1 MARYLSQLDT
11 ADRQQPSDMLVLKT
25 ARLKEKF
32 DKLREETGRLAA
44 YYEKQILASPD
55 DQISLTDPDSH
66 SMATSSD

>member
-1 MARYLSQLDT
+1 
-11 ADRQQPSDMLVLKT
+11 MLVLKT